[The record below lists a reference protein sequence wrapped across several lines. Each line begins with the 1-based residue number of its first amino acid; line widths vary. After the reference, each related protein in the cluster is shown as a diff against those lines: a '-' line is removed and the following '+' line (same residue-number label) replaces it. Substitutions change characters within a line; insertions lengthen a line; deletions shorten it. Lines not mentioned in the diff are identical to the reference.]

1 MAGVTAAA
9 VLAIDGG
16 NSKTDVALVA
26 LDGTVLA
33 AVRGP
38 GSCYQ
43 NIGLDR
49 TRQLLSELVAKAA
62 ATAGLDPAAPVATHV
77 SAYLAG
83 ADLPVEV
90 ELLTNTLGELG
101 WAPSLRV
108 DNDTFALLRAGTDA
122 KNAAAVVC
130 GAGINCVGVAADG
143 RTARF
148 TALGKSTGDWGGGVG
163 LAEEAM
169 WFATRAEDGRGE
181 PTALQDAVAAHFGLP
196 SPLAVAEA
204 IHLGHVAAGRIIE
217 LTPVLM
223 DVARAGDPV
232 ALRVVDRLA
241 EEVTLLAVVALR
253 RLDLLDGEADVVLGG
268 GVLTGSGP
276 VVLDRIAERLLAAA
290 PHARIRLVSEP
301 PVVGAALLG
310 LDRLGAT
317 ADAEVTVRAALT
329 AAVQSVRAA

>member
-1 MAGVTAAA
+1 MTSASR
-9 VLAIDGG
+9 VLAVDGG
-16 NSKTDVALVA
+16 NSKTDVALVL

-33 AVRGP
+33 AARGP
-38 GSCYQ
+38 GSCHQ
-43 NIGLDR
+43 NIGIDR
-49 TRQLLSELVAKAA
+49 TRSLLTELVAKAA
-62 ATAGLDPAAPVATHV
+62 ATAGLDPSGPVADHA
-77 SAYLAG
+77 SLYLAG

-90 ELLTNTLGELG
+90 ALLTEALGDTG
-101 WAPSLRV
+101 WAPSMRI

-122 KNAAAVVC
+122 TNAAAVVC

-148 TALGKSTGDWGGGVG
+148 PALGRHTGDWGGGVG
-163 LAEEAM
+163 LGEEAL
-169 WFATRAEDGRGE
+169 WWAVRDEDGRGE
-181 PTALQDAVAAHFGLP
+181 PTALRDAVAAHFGLA

-204 IHLGHVAAGRIIE
+204 MHLGHLSPGRILE

-232 ALRVVDRLA
+232 ALRVVERLA

-253 RLDLLDGEADVVLGG
+253 RLDLFDMDADVVLGG

-276 VVLDRIAERLLAAA
+276 VVLDRIADRLRIAA
-290 PHARIRLVSEP
+290 PRAQIRLVTEP

-310 LDRLGAT
+310 LDLLGAG
-317 ADAEVTVRAALT
+317 AAAEATLRSALT
-329 AAVQSVRAA
+329 AAVEAVRAA

>member
-1 MAGVTAAA
+1 VTSASR
-9 VLAIDGG
+9 VLAVDGG
-16 NSKTDVALVA
+16 NSKTDVALVL

-33 AVRGP
+33 AARGP
-38 GSCYQ
+38 GSCHQ
-43 NIGLDR
+43 NIGIDR
-49 TRQLLSELVAKAA
+49 TRSLLTELVAKAA
-62 ATAGLDPAAPVATHV
+62 ATAGLDPSGPVADHA
-77 SAYLAG
+77 SLYLAG

-90 ELLTNTLGELG
+90 ALLTEALGDTG
-101 WAPSLRV
+101 WAPSMRI

-122 KNAAAVVC
+122 TNAAAVVC

-148 TALGKSTGDWGGGVG
+148 PALGRHTGDWGGGVG
-163 LAEEAM
+163 LGEEAL
-169 WFATRAEDGRGE
+169 WWAVRDEDGRGE
-181 PTALQDAVAAHFGLP
+181 PTALRDAVAAHFGLA

-204 IHLGHVAAGRIIE
+204 MHLGHLSPGRVLE

-232 ALRVVDRLA
+232 ALRVVERLA

-253 RLDLLDGEADVVLGG
+253 RLDLLDMDADVVLGG

-276 VVLDRIAERLLAAA
+276 VVLDRIADRLRIAA
-290 PHARIRLVSEP
+290 PRAQIRLVTEP

-310 LDRLGAT
+310 LDLLGAG
-317 ADAEVTVRAALT
+317 AAAEATLRFALT
-329 AAVQSVRAA
+329 AAVEAVRAA

>member
-1 MAGVTAAA
+1 MAAVTAAA

-33 AVRGP
+33 AARGP

-62 ATAGLDPAAPVATHV
+62 ATAGLDPAAPVASHV

-90 ELLTNTLGELG
+90 ELLTHTLGALG
-101 WAPSLRV
+101 WAPSLKV

-122 KNAAAVVC
+122 RNAAAVVC

-148 TALGKSTGDWGGGVG
+148 PALGKYTGDWGGGVG
-163 LAEEAM
+163 LGEEAM

-181 PTALQDAVAAHFGLP
+181 PTALQDAVADHFGLP

-204 IHLGHVAAGRIIE
+204 MHLGHLSPGRIIE

-223 DVARAGDPV
+223 EVARSGDRI
-232 ALRVVDRLA
+232 ALQVVDRLA
-241 EEVTLLAVVALR
+241 EEVSLLAVVALR
-253 RLDLLDGEADVVLGG
+253 RLDLLDTDADVVLGG
-268 GVLTGSGP
+268 GVLTGSGA
-276 VVLDRIAERLLAAA
+276 VVQDPIAKRLREAA
-290 PHARIRLVSEP
+290 PRATIRLVSEP

-310 LDRLGAT
+310 LDRLGAS
-317 ADAEVTVRAALT
+317 AETEAIVRSALT
-329 AAVQSVRAA
+329 AAVEAVRA